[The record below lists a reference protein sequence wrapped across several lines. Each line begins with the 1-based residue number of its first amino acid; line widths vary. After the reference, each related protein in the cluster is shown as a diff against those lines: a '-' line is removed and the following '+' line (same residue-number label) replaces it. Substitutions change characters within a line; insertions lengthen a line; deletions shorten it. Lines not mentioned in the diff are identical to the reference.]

1 MLVVTVLSL
10 GLALPRAPR
19 ATMSVVSADLFA
31 TDAWKTL
38 QLELDTIP
46 VFTIG
51 NEVGISITELF
62 TCYGISPKWQAGGQ
76 AATPF
81 FADVVEAENELKA
94 LRLANPELG
103 DDVDITPAGLGS
115 AFVAHLQGAGMLIPS
130 TADMNAASVD
140 AVETILPMYAC
151 MELASDRLD
160 GVSCIPLFVA
170 LADAQAAVAQATA
183 EMAPEKP
190 LQINLVSLER
200 AVEQMCTADDAPT
213 FRFVASSASVNA
225 IRAATGV

>member
-1 MLVVTVLSL
+1 M
-10 GLALPRAPR
+10 
-19 ATMSVVSADLFA
+19 
-31 TDAWKTL
+31 
-38 QLELDTIP
+38 
-46 VFTIG
+46 
-51 NEVGISITELF
+51 
-62 TCYGISPKWQAGGQ
+62 GGQ
-76 AATPF
+76 PAVPF
-81 FADVVEAENELKA
+81 FADVVQAENELKA
-94 LRLANPELG
+94 LRLANPELE
-103 DDVDITPAGLGS
+103 DDVDITPAGLGN
-115 AFVAHLQGAGMLIPS
+115 AFVAHSQGAGMLIPS

-140 AVETILPMYAC
+140 AASVDTILPMYAC

-190 LQINLVSLER
+190 LQINVVSLDW